1 MDKKSYDF
9 CGWASKNDM
18 LCSDGV
24 IIRHGAFAHNDGKK
38 VPLMWDHTYGL
49 GDVLGHVILQHRDQG
64 VYAYGYFNGTSSG
77 IDAKE
82 MVKHGDVVS
91 MSILANQLTKVG
103 RDVKRGDIKEVSLVL
118 AGANPGAM
126 IEEVLEHSDSEGS
139 TAFIWT
145 GDNLRLE
152 DDTEFIKHSEDTDDD
167 ETVEDVYNSMT
178 DKQKLVC
185 DAMAIAGMQSSEDE
199 DDEYDEYDEDSED
212 EDYIEQGEDLYTGGK
227 RNMKKNVFDRTSG
240 GDIIRH
246 TVDFESIKAAA
257 TVTGSLRTAITQY
270 DNDNDEVISH
280 GMTNLELLFPDAGS
294 IANVPE
300 FVGRD
305 QTWVQIVLN
314 GVHHTPFSKVRTLH
328 ADITED
334 EARAKGYIKGN
345 LKKEEVFSLLKRVT
359 SATTVYKKQKMERDD
374 HLDIIDF
381 DVIAWLKVEM
391 RMMLDEEI
399 ARAILVGDSR
409 VAGTDDKIDEGC
421 IRPIWKDS
429 ELYSVHT
436 LVELAAGTTEAAKA
450 EKFIDATILSRK
462 DYKGSG
468 NPIMFIEED
477 LLTRCLLLKDTTGRF
492 IYESAAKLAQVLRVS
507 EIVPVP
513 VIDNLTRE
521 DGGKTKTLGAII
533 VALKDYNVGAD
544 KGGAV
549 AMFDDFDINYNKEI
563 YLIETRCSGA
573 LTKAKSALVIE
584 FTTAIAG

>member
-77 IDAKE
+77 VDAKE

-152 DDTEFIKHSEDTDDD
+152 DDTDVVKHSENLDDD

-185 DAMAIAGMQSSEDE
+185 DAMAVAAMQSSEDDE
-199 DDEYDEYDEDSED
+199 DDDDDED
-212 EDYIEQGEDLYTGGK
+212 EDYIEQGEDLNTGGYG
-227 RNMKKNVFDRTSG
+227 NMKKNVFDNAY
-240 GDIIRH
+240 GDVIRH
-246 TVDFESIKAAA
+246 TVDFDSIKAAA
-257 TVTGSLRTAITQY
+257 TTTGSLRTAIAQY
-270 DNDNDEVISH
+270 DKENDDVIAH
-280 GMTNLELLFPDAGS
+280 GMTNLEVLFPEAGS
-294 IANVPE
+294 IANIPE

-359 SATTVYKKQKMERDD
+359 SATTIYKKQKMERDD

-399 ARAILVGDSR
+399 ARAILVGDGR

-468 NPIMFIEED
+468 NPMMFIEED